1 MPSPKIQSLMMNSP
15 LTITSILRHAES
27 NNPGGRIVSVT
38 ADHPRHETTYAQ
50 AFSRARQ
57 LADALV
63 RRGMQA
69 GDRVGTLAWND
80 FRHFEVYYA
89 TSGMGAIC
97 HTINPRLFAE
107 QLVYIINHAADR
119 WLLAD
124 PVFLPLLEKLAPE
137 LKTLEGIFLLT
148 GAAVPESA
156 IAGLQN
162 YESLLAEGD
171 ADFEW
176 PELDEHAPSSMCYT
190 SGTTG
195 NPKGVVYSHRSTV
208 LHSMASCLPDMLNLS
223 VRDTVLPVV
232 PMFHVNAW
240 GLPYS
245 VPMVGGSLVFPGPK
259 MADGETLQRLIVG
272 ENVTMTAGVPTVWL
286 ALLQYLEASGKDL
299 GRLNRTVVGGAACPR
314 AIMQAFRDR
323 YGVDTLHAWG
333 MTEMSPLG
341 TVNQPLPHQQD
352 LSGDAWLDLKA
363 KQGRAVFGVE
373 MKIVDDDDNELPR
386 DGKAFGALKV
396 RGPWVCSAYYERPE
410 SDAHDADGWFSTGDV
425 ATIDADGFMQITDRT
440 KDVIKSGG
448 EWISSIELEN
458 IAVGHPDVLEAAVIG
473 VPHPKW
479 DERPLLVVVRRA
491 GAAVSPAELL
501 GLYEGRVAKF
511 CIPDAVEFVE
521 AIPHTATGKIQKMEL
536 RSQFAG
542 YRLADG

>member
-1 MPSPKIQSLMMNSP
+1 MHSQMMNSP
-15 LTITSILRHAES
+15 LLITSILRHAEK
-27 NNPGGRIVSVT
+27 NYPDGRIVSVT
-38 ADHPRHETTYAQ
+38 GDHPQHSYTYAE

-57 LADALV
+57 LASALT

-80 FRHFEVYYA
+80 FRHFETYYGVSCA
-89 TSGMGAIC
+89 GAVL
-97 HTINPRLFAE
+97 HTVNPRLFPE
-107 QLVYIINHAADR
+107 QLAYIINHAADR
-119 WLLAD
+119 WLFAD
-124 PVFLPLLEKLAPE
+124 PMFLPLLQKLAPE

-148 GAAVPESA
+148 GADVPADSGLP
-156 IAGLQN
+156 GLQN
-162 YESLLAEGD
+162 YESLLAEGETHFD
-171 ADFEW
+171 W
-176 PELDEHAPSSMCYT
+176 PDLDENAPSSMCYT

-208 LHSMASCLPDMLNLS
+208 LHSMGSCLPDALNLAA
-223 VRDTVLPVV
+223 RDAVLPVV

-259 MADGETLQRLIVG
+259 MADGETLQRLIVE
-272 ENVTMTAGVPTVWL
+272 ENVTLAAGVPTVWL
-286 ALLQYLEASGKDL
+286 GLLQYLDATGKGL
-299 GRLNRTVVGGAACPR
+299 GKLNRTVVGGAACPR
-314 AIMQAFRDR
+314 SIMQAFKEK
-323 YGVDTLHAWG
+323 YAVDTLHAWG

-341 TVNQPLPHQQD
+341 TVNQPRPHQLD
-352 LSGDAWLDLKA
+352 LQGDDYWNLKA

-373 MKIVDDDDNELPR
+373 MKIVNDEGTELPR

-396 RGPWVCSAYYERPE
+396 RGPWVCSGYYDRP
-410 SDAHDADGWFSTGDV
+410 DADAVDADGWFSTGDV

-458 IAVGHPDVLEAAVIG
+458 VAVAHPAVQEAAVIG

-479 DERPLLVVVRRA
+479 DERPLLVVVLNE
-491 GAAVSPAELL
+491 GQTVEPAELL
-501 GLYEGRVAKF
+501 AFFDGQVASWW
-511 CIPDAVEFVE
+511 IPNAVEFVTE
-521 AIPHTATGKIQKMEL
+521 IPHTATGKIQKMEL
-536 RSQFAG
+536 RKQFADF
-542 YRLADG
+542 RFPDA